1 MFVSLQFK
9 LELKKEDKEKLIR
22 LMRKQSS
29 AIRVAYNM
37 LKELEKE
44 KTKNP
49 HAQIYHRLRQLFPEL
64 PTKYIDSAIYK
75 AKQYPTDK
83 PVVFGSKK
91 LFEKLCKNHL
101 TGKTREEL
109 KKQWRELRQGTLI
122 SIGSRHEAVKG
133 NLLLRFMELDGKLHL
148 RITTGNR
155 EFIYAK
161 VLREPSNSKDKWLT
175 FMAMLLES
183 WQTQN
188 YFAYTVE
195 LKLRDG
201 ETYGSV
207 SFELPT
213 PEVKYTKENGVI
225 AIDTNASPIHLAI
238 AEVSK
243 TGELLSYQT
252 ISLHHLLGLSQN
264 SKDHQEWILAHQLL
278 DLAIQKGKAIAVEN
292 LKKLKK
298 GMRGDGKATLR
309 KRLHQ
314 WNAKKFLQK
323 LKRVAMLK
331 GVEVIEVNPAYTS
344 VIGML
349 KYAPQ
354 LSIDKDIAGAYVI
367 GRRAL
372 GFKEDTPE
380 NYEKLLKDRTY
391 LEFALK
397 RYEEREK
404 ELRELLEK
412 ETNQYKRN
420 ALKSELRSVENS
432 KKLLTHLVQSLQSE
446 SSSCEGTYGRN
457 PEQGRVTKTTLQSA
471 WQVLKVAL
479 LFPILGKVLPR
490 DLSPLKPVLVEGVW
504 DRVRSRLV
512 PLEAGGTVPTRDFQN
527 SLKDDKA
534 QVSKRARAFL
544 SLSMPSF
551 IISSERQ

>member
-9 LELKKEDKEKLIR
+9 LELIKEDKEKLIK

-49 HAQIYHRLRQLFPEL
+49 HAQIYQRLRQLFPEL

-83 PVVFGSKK
+83 PVVFGSKR

-101 TGKTREEL
+101 TGKAREKL

-122 SIGSRHEAVKG
+122 SIGSKHEAVKG
-133 NLLLRFMELDGKLHL
+133 NLLLRFVELDGKLHL
-148 RITTGNR
+148 RITIGNR

-161 VLREPSNSKDKWLT
+161 VLREPSNSKDKWIT

-183 WQTQN
+183 WQTKN

-195 LKLRDG
+195 LKLRNG
-201 ETYGSV
+201 KVYGSV
-207 SFELPT
+207 SFEIPT
-213 PEVKYTKENGVI
+213 PEVRYTKESGVI

-238 AEVSK
+238 VEVSK

-264 SKDHQEWILAHQLL
+264 SKDHQEWILAHQIV
-278 DLAIQKGKAIAVEN
+278 DLAIQRNKAIAIEN
-292 LKKLKK
+292 LKRLTR

-309 KRLHQ
+309 KILHH

-323 LKRVAMLK
+323 LKRIAILR
-331 GVEVIEVNPAYTS
+331 GVEVVEVNPAYTS
-344 VIGML
+344 IIGML

-354 LSIDKDIAGAYVI
+354 LSIDKDVAGAYVI

-372 GFKEDTPE
+372 GFKEDMPE
-380 NYEKLLKDRTY
+380 NYERLLKDKAY

-404 ELRELLEK
+404 ELREIIEK
-412 ETNQYKRN
+412 EKNQYKRN
-420 ALKSELRSVENS
+420 VLESELRNVENAR
-432 KKLLTHLVQSLQSE
+432 KLLANLIQSLQSE
-446 SSSCEGTYGRN
+446 PSSCEGADGRN
-457 PEQGRVTKTTLQSA
+457 PERGRVAKTTLQSA

-504 DRVRSRLV
+504 DRMRRSNGLV
-512 PLEAGGTVPTRDFQN
+512 PLEAGGTVPIRDF
-527 SLKDDKA
+527 
-534 QVSKRARAFL
+534 
-544 SLSMPSF
+544 
-551 IISSERQ
+551 

>member
-1 MFVSLQFK
+1 
-9 LELKKEDKEKLIR
+9 
-22 LMRKQSS
+22 MRKQSS

-37 LKELEKE
+37 LKKLEKE

-49 HAQIYHRLRQLFPEL
+49 HSQIYHRLRQLFPEL

-83 PVVFGSKK
+83 PVVFGGKR

-101 TGKTREEL
+101 TGKAREKL

-161 VLREPSNSKDKWLT
+161 VLREPSDSKDKWIT
-175 FMAMLLES
+175 FIAMLLES
-183 WQTQN
+183 WQTKN

-201 ETYGSV
+201 EVYGSV
-207 SFELPT
+207 SFEIPT
-213 PEVKYTKENGVI
+213 PEVRCTKENGVI

-238 AEVSK
+238 VEVSK

-252 ISLHHLLGLSQN
+252 ISLHNLLGLSQN
-264 SKDHQEWILAHQLL
+264 TKDHQEWILAHQLL

-292 LKKLKK
+292 LKKLKR
-298 GMRGDGKATLR
+298 GMRGDGKAELR

-372 GFKEDTPE
+372 GFKEDMPE
-380 NYEKLLKDRTY
+380 NYEKLLKDRAY

-404 ELRELLEK
+404 ELRELLDK
-412 ETNQYKRN
+412 ESNEYKRN
-420 ALKSELRSVENS
+420 ALKSELRSVENAR
-432 KKLLTHLVQSLQSE
+432 KLLANFLQSLQSE
-446 SSSCEGTYGRN
+446 PSGCEGANGRN
-457 PEQGRVTKTTLQSA
+457 PEQGRVAKTTLQSA
-471 WQVLKVAL
+471 WLVLRVAL
-479 LFPILGKVLPR
+479 LFPILGRIPPR
-490 DLSPLKPVLVEGVW
+490 DLSPLKPLLVEGVW
-504 DRVRSRLV
+504 DRVRHSNGLV
-512 PLEAGGTVPTRDFQN
+512 PLSAGGTVPMRDF
-527 SLKDDKA
+527 
-534 QVSKRARAFL
+534 
-544 SLSMPSF
+544 
-551 IISSERQ
+551 

>member
-9 LELKKEDKEKLIR
+9 LELRKEDKEKLIR

-44 KTKNP
+44 KAKNP
-49 HAQIYHRLRQLFPEL
+49 HSQIYQRLRQLFPDL

-75 AKQYPTDK
+75 AKQYPKDK
-83 PVVFGSKK
+83 IVVFGGKR

-101 TGKTREEL
+101 TGKVRERL
-109 KKQWRELRQGTLI
+109 KKQWKEQRQGTLI
-122 SIGSRHEAVKG
+122 SIGSKVDKG
-133 NLLLRFMELDGKLHL
+133 NRLTRFENINGRLHL

-161 VLREPSNSKDKWLT
+161 VLREPSNSKDKWIT
-175 FMAMLLES
+175 FMAMFLES
-183 WQTQN
+183 WQNQN

-195 LKLRDG
+195 LKLREG
-201 ETYGSV
+201 EVYGSV
-207 SFELPT
+207 SFEIPT
-213 PEVKYTKENGVI
+213 PRVKYTKEKGVI

-264 SKDHQEWILAHQLL
+264 TKDHQEWILAHQIV
-278 DLAIQKGKAIAVEN
+278 DLAIQKNKAIAIEN
-292 LKKLKK
+292 LKKLKR

-314 WNAKKFLQK
+314 WNAKKFMQK

-331 GVEVIEVNPAYTS
+331 GVEVVEVNPAYTS

-354 LSIDKDIAGAYVI
+354 LNIDKDIAGAYVI

-372 GFKEDTPE
+372 GFREDTPE
-380 NYEKLLKDRTY
+380 NYERLLKDKAY

-404 ELRELLEK
+404 ELRELIEK
-412 ETNQYKRN
+412 ESNEYKRN
-420 ALKSELRSVENS
+420 ALKSELRSVEDA
-432 KKLLTHLVQSLQSE
+432 KKLLVNLVQSLQSE
-446 SSSCEGTYGRN
+446 PSGCEGANGRN
-457 PEQGRVTKTTLQSA
+457 PEQGETKKVSKVA

-479 LFPILGKVLPR
+479 LFPILGRVLPR
-490 DLSPLKPVLVEGVW
+490 DLSPLKPILVEGVW

-512 PLEAGGTVPTRDFQN
+512 PLEAGGASR
-527 SLKDDKA
+527 
-534 QVSKRARAFL
+534 
-544 SLSMPSF
+544 
-551 IISSERQ
+551 

>member
-9 LELKKEDKEKLIR
+9 LELKKEDREKFTK

-44 KTKNP
+44 KTRNP
-49 HAQIYHRLRQLFPEL
+49 HAQIYQRLRQLFPEL
-64 PTKYIDSAIYK
+64 PTKYINSAIYK

-83 PVVFGSKK
+83 PVVFGGKR

-101 TGKTREEL
+101 TGKVRERL
-109 KKQWRELRQGTLI
+109 KKRWRELRQGTLI
-122 SIGSRHEAVKG
+122 SIGSKADKG
-133 NLLLRFMELDGKLHL
+133 NRLTRFEDLNGQFCL

-161 VLREPSNSKDKWLT
+161 VLREPSNSKDKWIT
-175 FMAMLLES
+175 FMTMLLES
-183 WQTQN
+183 WQTKN
-188 YFAYTVE
+188 YFSYTVE

-201 ETYGSV
+201 EVYGSV
-207 SFELPT
+207 SFEIPK

-243 TGELLSYQT
+243 IGELLSYQT
-252 ISLHHLLGLSQN
+252 ISLHYLLGLSKN
-264 SKDHQEWILAHQLL
+264 AKDHQEWILAHKIV

-298 GMRGDGKATLR
+298 GMRGDGKAALR
-309 KRLHQ
+309 KILHN

-323 LKRVAMLK
+323 LKRVAMIK

-372 GFKEDTPE
+372 GFREDMPE
-380 NYEKLLKDRTY
+380 NYEKLLKDKVY

-404 ELRELLEK
+404 ELRELLEE

-420 ALKSELRSVENS
+420 TLESELRNVENAR
-432 KKLLTHLVQSLQSE
+432 KLLANLIQSLQSE
-446 SSSCEGTYGRN
+446 PSSCEGANGRN
-457 PEQGRVTKTTLQSA
+457 PEQGRVAKTTLQSA
-471 WQVLKVAL
+471 WQVLRVAL

-512 PLEAGGTVPTRDFQN
+512 PLEAGGTVRIRDF
-527 SLKDDKA
+527 
-534 QVSKRARAFL
+534 
-544 SLSMPSF
+544 
-551 IISSERQ
+551 

>member
-9 LELKKEDKEKLIR
+9 LELKKEDKEKLIK

-37 LKELEKE
+37 LSELQKGR
-44 KTKNP
+44 TKNP
-49 HAQIYHRLRQLFPEL
+49 LTQIYHRLRQLFPDL

-83 PVVFGSKK
+83 PVVFGSKR
-91 LFEKLCKNHL
+91 LFEKLCKKHL
-101 TGKTREEL
+101 IGKARERL
-109 KKQWRELRQGTLI
+109 KKQWRELRQGTLV
-122 SIGSRHEAVKG
+122 SIGSKADKG
-133 NLLLRFMELDGKLHL
+133 NRLTRFEDLSGQLHL
-148 RITTGNR
+148 RIATGNR

-161 VLREPSNSKDKWLT
+161 VLREPSNSKDKWIT

-183 WQTQN
+183 WQTQS
-188 YFAYTVE
+188 YFPYTVE

-201 ETYGSV
+201 EVYGSV
-207 SFELPT
+207 SFEIPT
-213 PEVKYTKENGVI
+213 PEVRYTKDNGVI

-252 ISLHHLLGLSQN
+252 ISLHHFLGLSQN

-278 DLAIQKGKAIAVEN
+278 DIAIQKNKAIAIEN
-292 LKKLKK
+292 LKKLKR
-298 GMRGDGKATLR
+298 GMRGDGKAELR
-309 KRLHQ
+309 KRLHK

-323 LKRVAMLK
+323 LKRVARLK
-331 GVEVIEVNPAYTS
+331 GVEVVEVNPAYTS
-344 VIGML
+344 IIGML

-354 LSIDKDIAGAYVI
+354 LSIDKDIASAYVI

-372 GFKEDTPE
+372 GFKEDMPE
-380 NYEKLLKDRTY
+380 NYERLLKDKAY

-397 RYEEREK
+397 SYEEREK
-404 ELRELLEK
+404 ELAELLEK
-412 ETNQYKRN
+412 ESNEYKRN
-420 ALKSELRSVENS
+420 AIKSELRSVEDAR
-432 KKLLTHLVQSLQSE
+432 KLLTNLLQSLQSE
-446 SSSCEGTYGRN
+446 PSSCEGANGRN
-457 PEQGRVTKTTLQSA
+457 SEQGRVAKTTLQSA

-512 PLEAGGTVPTRDFQN
+512 PLEAGGTVPIRDF
-527 SLKDDKA
+527 
-534 QVSKRARAFL
+534 
-544 SLSMPSF
+544 
-551 IISSERQ
+551 

>member
-9 LELKKEDKEKLIR
+9 LELKKEDKEKLIK

-44 KTKNP
+44 KTKSP
-49 HAQIYHRLRQLFPEL
+49 HAQIYQRLRQLFPEL
-64 PTKYIDSAIYK
+64 PTRYIDSAIYK

-83 PVVFGSKK
+83 PVVFGGKR

-101 TGKTREEL
+101 SGKTREKL
-109 KKQWRELRQGTLI
+109 KKQWRELRQGTFI
-122 SIGSRHEAVKG
+122 SIGSKSDKG
-133 NLLLRFMELDGKLHL
+133 NRLTRFEDLNGQLCL

-183 WQTQN
+183 WQTKN

-201 ETYGSV
+201 EVYGSV

-264 SKDHQEWILAHQLL
+264 SKDHQEWILAHQIV

-298 GMRGDGKATLR
+298 GMRGDGKAELR

-314 WNAKKFLQK
+314 WNAKKFMQK

-331 GVEVIEVNPAYTS
+331 GVGVIEVNPAYTS

-354 LSIDKDIAGAYVI
+354 LNIDKDIAGAYVI

-372 GFKEDTPE
+372 GFKEDMPE
-380 NYEKLLKDRTY
+380 NYEKLLKDRAY

-404 ELRELLEK
+404 ELRELIEK
-412 ETNQYKRN
+412 ETNQYERN
-420 ALKSELRSVENS
+420 ALESELKNVQNAKE
-432 KKLLTHLVQSLQSE
+432 LLTNLLQSLQSE
-446 SSSCEGTYGRN
+446 PSSCEGADGRN
-457 PEQGRVTKTTLQSA
+457 PERGRVAKTTLQSA

-490 DLSPLKPVLVEGVW
+490 DLSPLKPILVEGAW

-512 PLEAGGTVPTRDFQN
+512 PLEAGGTLPIRDF
-527 SLKDDKA
+527 
-534 QVSKRARAFL
+534 
-544 SLSMPSF
+544 
-551 IISSERQ
+551 

>member
-9 LELKKEDKEKLIR
+9 LELKKEDKEKLIK

-37 LKELEKE
+37 LRELEKG

-49 HAQIYHRLRQLFPEL
+49 YAQIYQRLRQLFPEL

-75 AKQYPTDK
+75 ANQYPIDK
-83 PVVFGSKK
+83 PVVFGGKR

-101 TGKTREEL
+101 TGKAREKL
-109 KKQWRELRQGTLI
+109 KNQWRELRQGSLV
-122 SIGSRHEAVKG
+122 SVGSKADKG
-133 NLLLRFMELDGKLHL
+133 NRLMRFEDLNGQLYL

-183 WQTQN
+183 WKTQS
-188 YFAYTVE
+188 YFPYTVE
-195 LKLRDG
+195 LKLRD
-201 ETYGSV
+201 EEVYGCV

-213 PEVKYTKENGVI
+213 PEVRYKRENGVI
-225 AIDTNASPIHLAI
+225 AIDINASPIHLAV
-238 AEVSK
+238 AEVPK

-252 ISLHHLLGLSQN
+252 ISLHRFLELSQN
-264 SKDHQEWILAHQLL
+264 SKDHQEWILAHQIV

-309 KRLHQ
+309 KRLHH
-314 WNAKKFLQK
+314 WSAKKFLQK
-323 LKRVAMLK
+323 LKRVAVLK

-354 LSIDKDIAGAYVI
+354 LNIDKDIAGAYVI

-372 GFKEDTPE
+372 GFREDMPE
-380 NYEKLLKDRTY
+380 NYEKLLKDKAY
-391 LEFALK
+391 LEFALN

-404 ELRELLEK
+404 ELRELLEE

-420 ALKSELRSVENS
+420 ALESELRSVENS
-432 KKLLTHLVQSLQSE
+432 KKLLTNLIQSLQGE
-446 SSSCEGTYGRN
+446 PSSCEGANGRN
-457 PEQGRVTKTTLQSA
+457 PEQGETKKVSQVA

-479 LFPILGKVLPR
+479 LFPILGRILPR

-512 PLEAGGTVPTRDFQN
+512 PLEAGGASR
-527 SLKDDKA
+527 
-534 QVSKRARAFL
+534 
-544 SLSMPSF
+544 
-551 IISSERQ
+551 

>member
-9 LELKKEDKEKLIR
+9 LELRKEDKEKLIK

-37 LKELEKE
+37 LKELGKE
-44 KTKNP
+44 KAKNS
-49 HAQIYHRLRQLFPEL
+49 HSQIYHRLRQLFPEL

-83 PVVFGSKK
+83 PVVFGGKR

-101 TGKTREEL
+101 TGKVREGL
-109 KKQWRELRQGTLI
+109 KKQWKEQRQGTLI
-122 SIGSRHEAVKG
+122 SIGSKADKG
-133 NLLLRFMELDGKLHL
+133 NRLTRFEDLNGQLHL

-175 FMAMLLES
+175 FMVMLLES
-183 WQTQN
+183 WQTKN
-188 YFAYTVE
+188 YFAYTIE

-201 ETYGSV
+201 EVYGSV
-207 SFELPT
+207 SFEIPT
-213 PEVKYTKENGVI
+213 PKIKYTKNNGVI

-252 ISLHHLLGLSQN
+252 ISLHQLLGLSQN
-264 SKDHQEWILAHQLL
+264 SKDHQEWILAHQIA
-278 DLAIQKGKAIAVEN
+278 DLAIQKNKAIAIEN
-292 LKKLKK
+292 LKKLRK
-298 GMRGDGKATLR
+298 GMRGDGKAELR
-309 KRLHQ
+309 KRLHN

-331 GVEVIEVNPAYTS
+331 GVEVVEINPAYTS
-344 VIGML
+344 AIGML

-354 LSIDKDIAGAYVI
+354 LNIDKDVAGAYVI

-404 ELRELLEK
+404 KLTELVEK
-412 ETNQYKRN
+412 ETNEYKRN
-420 ALKSELRSVENS
+420 ALKSELRSVEDA
-432 KKLLTHLVQSLQSE
+432 KKLLTNLIQSLQSE
-446 SSSCEGTYGRN
+446 PSSCEGANGRN
-457 PEQGRVTKTTLQSA
+457 PKQGRGSIASSSA
-471 WQVLKVAL
+471 WLVLRVAL

-490 DLSPLKPVLVEGVW
+490 DLSPLKPLLVEGVW
-504 DRVRSRLV
+504 DRVRSRLA
-512 PLEAGGTVPTRDFQN
+512 PLEVGGASR
-527 SLKDDKA
+527 
-534 QVSKRARAFL
+534 
-544 SLSMPSF
+544 
-551 IISSERQ
+551 

>member
-1 MFVSLQFK
+1 MLVSLQFK
-9 LELKKEDKEKLIR
+9 LELKKEDKEKLIQ

-49 HAQIYHRLRQLFPEL
+49 RAQIYQRLRQLFPDL

-75 AKQYPTDK
+75 AKQYPADK
-83 PVVFGSKK
+83 PVVFGGKR

-101 TGKTREEL
+101 TGKVRERL

-122 SIGSRHEAVKG
+122 SIGSKADKG
-133 NLLLRFMELDGKLHL
+133 NRLIRFEDLNGQLYL

-161 VLREPSNSKDKWLT
+161 VLREPSNSKDKWIT
-175 FMAMLLES
+175 FMLMLLES
-183 WQTQN
+183 WQTKN

-195 LKLRDG
+195 LKLKNG
-201 ETYGSV
+201 EVYGNV

-213 PEVKYTKENGVI
+213 PKVKYTKENGVI
-225 AIDTNASPIHLAI
+225 AIDVNASPIHLAV

-243 TGELLSYQT
+243 TGELLNYKT

-264 SKDHQEWILAHQLL
+264 SKDHQEWILAHKLI
-278 DLAIQKGKAIAVEN
+278 DLAIQKGKAIAIEN

-298 GMRGDGKATLR
+298 GMRGDGKAELR
-309 KRLHQ
+309 KRLHK

-344 VIGML
+344 VIGVL

-354 LSIDKDIAGAYVI
+354 LNIDKDIAGAYVI

-372 GFKEDTPE
+372 GFEEDAPE
-380 NYEKLLKDRTY
+380 NYEKLLKDKAY

-404 ELRELLEK
+404 ELTELIDK
-412 ETNQYKRN
+412 ETNEYKRN
-420 ALKSELRSVENS
+420 VLESELRSVEDAR
-432 KKLLTHLVQSLQSE
+432 KLLANLIQSLQSE
-446 SSSCEGTYGRN
+446 PSSCKGANGRN
-457 PEQGRVTKTTLQSA
+457 PEQGRVAKTTLQSA
-471 WQVLKVAL
+471 WQVLRVAL

-512 PLEAGGTVPTRDFQN
+512 PLEAGGTSR
-527 SLKDDKA
+527 
-534 QVSKRARAFL
+534 
-544 SLSMPSF
+544 
-551 IISSERQ
+551 

>member
-9 LELKKEDKEKLIR
+9 LELKREDKEKLIK

-29 AIRVAYNM
+29 AIRIAYNM

-44 KTKNP
+44 KAKNP
-49 HAQIYHRLRQLFPEL
+49 HSQIYHRLRQLFPDL
-64 PTKYIDSAIYK
+64 PTIYIASAIYK

-83 PVVFGSKK
+83 PIVFGGRR

-101 TGKTREEL
+101 SGKAKEKL
-109 KKQWRELRQGTLI
+109 KKQWKEQRQGTLV
-122 SIGSRHEAVKG
+122 SIGSKADRG
-133 NLLLRFMELDGKLHL
+133 NRLTRFEDLNGQLHL

-161 VLREPSNSKDKWLT
+161 VLREPSNSKDKWIT

-183 WQTQN
+183 WQTQS
-188 YFAYTVE
+188 YFPYTVE
-195 LKLRDG
+195 LKLKEG
-201 ETYGSV
+201 EIYGSV
-207 SFELPT
+207 SFEIPK

-243 TGELLSYQT
+243 TGELLSYKT

-264 SKDHQEWILAHQLL
+264 SKDHQEWILVHKIV
-278 DLAIQKGKAIAVEN
+278 DLAIEKGKAIAVEN
-292 LKKLKK
+292 LKKLRK
-298 GMRGDGKATLR
+298 GKRGDGKATLR
-309 KRLHQ
+309 KILHN

-331 GVEVIEVNPAYTS
+331 GVEVVEVNPAYTS

-354 LSIDKDIAGAYVI
+354 LNIDKDVAGAYVI

-372 GFKEDTPE
+372 GFKEDMPE
-380 NYEKLLKDRTY
+380 NYEKLLKDKAY

-397 RYEEREK
+397 RYEEREE
-404 ELRELLEK
+404 ELRKLLEE

-420 ALKSELRSVENS
+420 ALESELRRVENA
-432 KKLLTHLVQSLQSE
+432 KKLLVNLLQSLQSE
-446 SSSCEGTYGRN
+446 SSSCEGAYGRN
-457 PEQGRVTKTTLQSA
+457 PEQGETKKVSQSA

-479 LFPILGKVLPR
+479 LFPILGRILPR

-504 DRVRSRLV
+504 DRVRKGLV
-512 PLEAGGTVPTRDFQN
+512 PFEAGGTVPMRDF
-527 SLKDDKA
+527 
-534 QVSKRARAFL
+534 
-544 SLSMPSF
+544 
-551 IISSERQ
+551 

>member
-9 LELKKEDKEKLIR
+9 LELKKEDKEKLIK

-37 LKELEKE
+37 LKDLEKE

-64 PTKYIDSAIYK
+64 PTKYIDSAMYK

-83 PVVFGSKK
+83 PVVFGGKK
-91 LFEKLCKNHL
+91 LFEKLCKNYIS
-101 TGKTREEL
+101 GKAREKL

-122 SIGSRHEAVKG
+122 SIGSKSDKG
-133 NLLLRFMELDGKLHL
+133 NRLARFEDLNGQLHL

-161 VLREPSNSKDKWLT
+161 VLREPSNSKDKWHT

-183 WQTQN
+183 WQTKN

-195 LKLRDG
+195 LKLRNG
-201 ETYGSV
+201 EVYGSI
-207 SFELPT
+207 SFEIPT

-243 TGELLSYQT
+243 TGELVSYRT
-252 ISLHHLLGLSQN
+252 INLHHLLGLSQD
-264 SKDHQEWILAHQLL
+264 SKDHQEWILAHKIV
-278 DLAIQKGKAIAVEN
+278 DLAIQKGKAIAIEN

-298 GMRGDGKATLR
+298 GMRGNGKATLR
-309 KRLHQ
+309 KRLHH

-331 GVEVIEVNPAYTS
+331 GVEIVEVHPAYTS

-354 LSIDKDIAGAYVI
+354 LNIDKDIAGAYVI

-372 GFKEDTPE
+372 GFKEDMPE
-380 NYEKLLKDRTY
+380 NYEKLLKDKAY

-397 RYEEREK
+397 RYEERKK
-404 ELRELLEK
+404 EHRELVEK
-412 ETNQYKRN
+412 ETNEYKRN
-420 ALKSELRSVENS
+420 ALRSELRSVENS
-432 KKLLTHLVQSLQSE
+432 KKLLTNLIQSLQGE
-446 SSSCEGTYGRN
+446 SSGCEGADGRN
-457 PEQGRVTKTTLQSA
+457 PELA
-471 WQVLKVAL
+471 
-479 LFPILGKVLPR
+479 
-490 DLSPLKPVLVEGVW
+490 
-504 DRVRSRLV
+504 
-512 PLEAGGTVPTRDFQN
+512 
-527 SLKDDKA
+527 
-534 QVSKRARAFL
+534 
-544 SLSMPSF
+544 
-551 IISSERQ
+551 SSEGSPPLPCSWTNSTKGFVPSEASVGGRGVG

>member
-9 LELKKEDKEKLIR
+9 LELKREDEEKLIK
-22 LMRKQSS
+22 LMCKQSS
-29 AIRVAYNM
+29 AIRTAYNM

-44 KTKNP
+44 KAKKP
-49 HAQIYHRLRQLFPEL
+49 HAQIYQRLRKLFPEL

-83 PVVFGSKK
+83 PVVFGGKR

-101 TGKTREEL
+101 TGKAREGL

-122 SIGSRHEAVKG
+122 SIGSKADKG
-133 NLLLRFMELDGKLHL
+133 NRLTRFEDLNGQLHL

-155 EFIYAK
+155 EFMDAK
-161 VLREPSNSKDKWLT
+161 VLREPSNSKDKWIT

-183 WQTQN
+183 WQTQS
-188 YFAYTVE
+188 YFPYTVE
-195 LKLRDG
+195 LKLRNG
-201 ETYGSV
+201 EVYGNV
-207 SFELPT
+207 SFEILT

-264 SKDHQEWILAHQLL
+264 SKDHQEWILAHQIV
-278 DLAIQKGKAIAVEN
+278 DLAIQKNKAIAIEN

-298 GMRGDGKATLR
+298 GKRGDGKATLR
-309 KRLHQ
+309 KILHN

-331 GVEVIEVNPAYTS
+331 GVEVVEVNPAYTS
-344 VIGML
+344 IIGML

-354 LSIDKDIAGAYVI
+354 LNIDKDIAGAYVI

-372 GFKEDTPE
+372 GFREDMPE
-380 NYEKLLKDRTY
+380 NYEKLLKDKAY

-404 ELRELLEK
+404 ELRELLEE
-412 ETNQYKRN
+412 ETNQYKWN
-420 ALKSELRSVENS
+420 ALKSELRNLEYA
-432 KKLLTHLVQSLQSE
+432 KKMLTNFIQSLQSE
-446 SSSCEGTYGRN
+446 PSSCEGADGRN
-457 PEQGRVTKTTLQSA
+457 SEQGRVAKTTLQSA
-471 WQVLKVAL
+471 WQVLKVAI
-479 LFPILGKVLPR
+479 LFPVLGKVLPR

-512 PLEAGGTVPTRDFQN
+512 PLEAGGTVPIRDF
-527 SLKDDKA
+527 
-534 QVSKRARAFL
+534 
-544 SLSMPSF
+544 
-551 IISSERQ
+551 

>member
-9 LELKKEDKEKLIR
+9 LELKKENREKLIE

-29 AIRVAYNM
+29 TIRVAYNM

-44 KTKNP
+44 KAKNP
-49 HAQIYHRLRQLFPEL
+49 HSQIYQRLRQLFPDL

-75 AKQYPTDK
+75 AKQYPKDK
-83 PVVFGSKK
+83 IVVFGGKR

-101 TGKTREEL
+101 TGKVREKL
-109 KKQWRELRQGTLI
+109 KKQWKELRQGTLI
-122 SIGSRHEAVKG
+122 SIGSKSDKG
-133 NLLLRFMELDGKLHL
+133 NRLTRFEDLNGQLHL

-183 WQTQN
+183 WQTQS
-188 YFAYTVE
+188 YFPYTVE

-201 ETYGSV
+201 EVYGSV
-207 SFELPT
+207 SFEIPK
-213 PEVKYTKENGVI
+213 PEVRYTKEKGVI

-264 SKDHQEWILAHQLL
+264 SKDHQEWILAHKIV
-278 DLAIQKGKAIAVEN
+278 DLAIEKGKAIAVEN
-292 LKKLKK
+292 LNKLKR
-298 GMRGDGKATLR
+298 GMRGDGKAELR

-314 WNAKKFLQK
+314 WNVKKFLQK
-323 LKRVAMLK
+323 LKRVARLK
-331 GVEVIEVNPAYTS
+331 GVEVVEVNPAYTS

-354 LSIDKDIAGAYVI
+354 LSIDRDIAGAYVI

-372 GFKEDTPE
+372 GFKEDMPE
-380 NYEKLLKDRTY
+380 NYEKLLKDKTY

-397 RYEEREK
+397 RYEEMEK
-404 ELRELLEK
+404 ELTELLGK
-412 ETNQYKRN
+412 ETNEYKRN
-420 ALKSELRSVENS
+420 ALKSELKNVQNG
-432 KKLLTHLVQSLQSE
+432 KNLLVNLVQSLQSE
-446 SSSCEGTYGRN
+446 PSSCEGANGRN
-457 PEQGRVTKTTLQSA
+457 PEQGRVAKTTLQSA
-471 WQVLKVAL
+471 WQVLKVAF

-490 DLSPLKPVLVEGVW
+490 NLSPLKSVLVEGVW
-504 DRVRSRLV
+504 DRVRKGLV
-512 PLEAGGTVPTRDFQN
+512 PLEAGGTVPIRDF
-527 SLKDDKA
+527 
-534 QVSKRARAFL
+534 
-544 SLSMPSF
+544 
-551 IISSERQ
+551 

>member
-9 LELKKEDKEKLIR
+9 LELRKEDKEKLIK

-29 AIRVAYNM
+29 AIRVAYNI

-83 PVVFGSKK
+83 PVVVVFGSKR

-101 TGKTREEL
+101 QGKAREGIR
-109 KKQWRELRQGTLI
+109 KQWKEQRQGTLI
-122 SIGSRHEAVKG
+122 SIGSKADKG
-133 NLLLRFMELDGKLHL
+133 NRLTRFEDLNGQLHL

-161 VLREPSNSKDKWLT
+161 VLREPKSSKDKWIT
-175 FMAMLLES
+175 FMVMLLES
-183 WQTQN
+183 WKSEK
-188 YFAYTVE
+188 YFPYTVE
-195 LKLRDG
+195 VKLKER
-201 ETYGSV
+201 EIYCFV

-213 PEVKYTKENGVI
+213 PKVKHTKEKGVI

-243 TGELLSYQT
+243 TGELVSYQT
-252 ISLHHLLGLSQN
+252 INLHHLLELSKN
-264 SKDHQEWILAHQLL
+264 SKDNEEWILAHKVV
-278 DLAIQKGKAIAVEN
+278 DLAIEKDKAIAIEN

-298 GMRGDGKATLR
+298 GMRGDGKAKLR
-309 KRLHQ
+309 KRLHH
-314 WNAKKFLQK
+314 WNAKKLLQK
-323 LKRVAMLK
+323 IKRVAMLK
-331 GVEVIEVNPAYTS
+331 GVEVIEVHPAYTS
-344 VIGML
+344 IIGML

-354 LSIDKDIAGAYVI
+354 LNIDKDIASAYVI

-372 GFKEDTPE
+372 GFREDTPE
-380 NYEKLLKDRTY
+380 NYERLIKDKAY

-397 RYEEREK
+397 RYEEREEK
-404 ELRELLEK
+404 LTELIKK
-412 ETNQYKRN
+412 ETNEYKSN
-420 ALKSELRSVENS
+420 GLESELKNVEYA
-432 KKLLTHLVQSLQSE
+432 KKLLADLIQSLQSE
-446 SSSCEGTYGRN
+446 LSSCEGAEGRN
-457 PEQGRVTKTTLQSA
+457 PERGRGNKASSSA
-471 WQVLKVAL
+471 WQVLRVAL
-479 LFPILGKVLPR
+479 LLPILGKVLPR

-504 DRVRSRLV
+504 DRVRSRLA
-512 PLEAGGTVPTRDFQN
+512 PLEVGGASR
-527 SLKDDKA
+527 
-534 QVSKRARAFL
+534 
-544 SLSMPSF
+544 
-551 IISSERQ
+551 

>member
-9 LELKKEDKEKLIR
+9 LELKKEDREELIK

-29 AIRVAYNM
+29 AIHVAYNM

-49 HAQIYHRLRQLFPEL
+49 HIQIYHRLRQLFPEL
-64 PTKYIDSAIYK
+64 PTSYIKSAIYK

-83 PVVFGSKK
+83 LVVFGGKR

-101 TGKTREEL
+101 TGKAREKL
-109 KKQWRELRQGTLI
+109 KKQWKEQRQGTLI
-122 SIGSRHEAVKG
+122 SIGSKSDRG
-133 NLLLRFMELDGKLHL
+133 NRLTRFEDLNGQLYL

-201 ETYGSV
+201 EVYGSL

-213 PEVKYTKENGVI
+213 PKVKYTKENGVI
-225 AIDTNASPIHLAI
+225 AIDANASPIHLAI
-238 AEVSK
+238 SEVSK
-243 TGELLSYQT
+243 TGELVSYQT
-252 ISLHHLLGLSQN
+252 ISLHNLLGLSQN
-264 SKDHQEWILAHQLL
+264 SKDHQEWILAHQIV

-292 LKKLKK
+292 LKKLKR
-298 GMRGDGKATLR
+298 GMRGDGKAELR

-314 WNAKKFLQK
+314 WNAKKFMQK
-323 LKRVAMLK
+323 LKRVAMIK

-354 LSIDKDIAGAYVI
+354 LNIDKDVAGAYVI
-367 GRRAL
+367 GRKAL
-372 GFKEDTPE
+372 GFKENIPE
-380 NYEKLLKDRTY
+380 NYERLLKDKAY

-404 ELRELLEK
+404 EITELLGK
-412 ETNQYKRN
+412 ETNEYKRN
-420 ALKSELRSVENS
+420 ALKSELKNVQNA
-432 KKLLTHLVQSLQSE
+432 KKLLTNFIQSLQSE
-446 SSSCEGTYGRN
+446 SSSCEGAYGRN
-457 PEQGRVTKTTLQSA
+457 SEQGRGSIASSSA
-471 WQVLKVAL
+471 WLVLKVAL

-504 DRVRSRLV
+504 DRVRYSNGLV
-512 PLEAGGTVPTRDFQN
+512 PLEAGGTVLMKDF
-527 SLKDDKA
+527 
-534 QVSKRARAFL
+534 
-544 SLSMPSF
+544 
-551 IISSERQ
+551 